1 MPNNVTTKWAK
12 KSNRHFSK
20 EHSKMANRNMK
31 RCSASQVIKETQVKS
46 TVRHHL
52 MPVGMAII
60 KIQEAR
66 RVVKDVEK

>member
-31 RCSASQVIKETQVKS
+31 RCSASVIITEMKC
-46 TVRHHL
+46 
-52 MPVGMAII
+52 
-60 KIQEAR
+60 
-66 RVVKDVEK
+66 

>member
-31 RCSASQVIKETQVKS
+31 RCSASVIITEMKCQNGYYQKGEIISVGEYMVKGEPCA
-46 TVRHHL
+46 L
-52 MPVGMAII
+52 LLGM
-60 KIQEAR
+60 
-66 RVVKDVEK
+66 